1 MPESMTGQTAMNAD
15 RLLRGGKHPV
25 LAVVAFVAAFM
36 FAALP
41 FVIAT
46 DNPLAVGPSVIACV
60 SCSILFMRLLIGK
73 LGIVNWL
80 LLGVAGYLCIVA
92 EREWYVVVLLTGGTV
107 VSLFV
112 IDRLI
117 GTFVPLINVSEQRGV

>member
-1 MPESMTGQTAMNAD
+1 MPKSTTGQTPMNSG
-15 RLLRGGKHPV
+15 RLLRGGTHPI

-41 FVIAT
+41 FAIDA
-46 DNPLAVGPSVIACV
+46 DNPLVVAPSVIACA

-80 LLGVAGYLCIVA
+80 LLGAAGYLCIVA
-92 EREWYVVVLLTGGTV
+92 GRDWYVVVLLTSGTV
-107 VSLFV
+107 LCLFV
-112 IDRLI
+112 IERLI
-117 GTFVPLINVSEQRGV
+117 GNFVPLINVSERGA